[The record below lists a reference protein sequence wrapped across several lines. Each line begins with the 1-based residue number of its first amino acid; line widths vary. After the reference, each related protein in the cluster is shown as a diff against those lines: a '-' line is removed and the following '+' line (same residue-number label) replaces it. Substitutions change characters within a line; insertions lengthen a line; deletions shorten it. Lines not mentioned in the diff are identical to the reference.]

1 MIFSAPIKNKRLKLF
16 FNIII
21 LDYQFALIIT
31 LFLNVLKINVLKIM
45 FESDIQTFV
54 KDYIEFFRVAT
65 TYK

>member
-1 MIFSAPIKNKRLKLF
+1 MIFSAPIKDKRLKLLV
-16 FNIII
+16 NILI

>member
-1 MIFSAPIKNKRLKLF
+1 MIFSAPIKDKRLKLF
-16 FNIII
+16 FNIFI

>member
-16 FNIII
+16 FNIFI

>member
-1 MIFSAPIKNKRLKLF
+1 MIFSAPIKDKRLKLLV
-16 FNIII
+16 NILI

-54 KDYIEFFRVAT
+54 NDYIEYFRVAT

>member
-16 FNIII
+16 FNIFI

-31 LFLNVLKINVLKIM
+31 LFINVLKINVLKIM

-54 KDYIEFFRVAT
+54 KDYIELFRVAT